1 MKEYQELLKVVKK
14 GPINYDLDRKKE
26 FKKKSMA
33 FLRRLAKDL
42 GVNDK
47 DISFN
52 SMGIAVSGEATLMG
66 MWTSDN
72 GIYVNISDDTLMFR
86 SVKHI
91 KDYTGGS
98 NNFIWS
104 SWNSNYSMEYEEV
117 LDKMLKLKK
126 QKEL

>member
-42 GVNDK
+42 NVNSK
-47 DISFN
+47 DICFN
-52 SMGIAVSGEATLMG
+52 PMGIAVSGEATLMG

>member
-86 SVKHI
+86 SIKHS

-104 SWNSNYSMEYEEV
+104 SWNSNYSMEYEKV

-126 QKEL
+126 